1 MLAQQLCPTLK
12 LLLSEA
18 MHVQRETDAGRMLG
32 EGPFNRE
39 RGLERDLEETREEHR
54 T

>member
-32 EGPFNRE
+32 EGPFNNR
-39 RGLERDLEETREEHR
+39 ERDLEETREEHR